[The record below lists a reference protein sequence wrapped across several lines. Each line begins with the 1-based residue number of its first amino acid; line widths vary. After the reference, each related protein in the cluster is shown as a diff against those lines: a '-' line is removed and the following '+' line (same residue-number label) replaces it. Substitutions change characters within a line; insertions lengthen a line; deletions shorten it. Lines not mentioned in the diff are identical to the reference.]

1 MKKMKKTIPINF
13 TEKEMC
19 ALVNDIKLA
28 LVLCAKYGSQQTI
41 LRKDIV
47 IEIGRAP
54 ENENNQD

>member
-1 MKKMKKTIPINF
+1 MKKAIPINF

-47 IEIGRAP
+47 IEIGRPP